1 MRTSEELKETGVEHS
16 YSEHPKD
23 MVTKGLDSE
32 RERRGGQGGEGE
44 RTGCMR
50 THNHILLALD
60 MSAYFNISKEE
71 LCPKVKKKKRNK
83 LNKILYYK
91 SFSKT
96 TNKR

>member
-1 MRTSEELKETGVEHS
+1 
-16 YSEHPKD
+16 
-23 MVTKGLDSE
+23 
-32 RERRGGQGGEGE
+32 
-44 RTGCMR
+44 MR

-60 MSAYFNISKEE
+60 MSAYFNISEEE
-71 LCPKVKKKKRNK
+71 LCPKVKKKKRYK